1 MNIKNKLS
9 RPILATIFSQHLQH
23 NLQMAR
29 QAAPQAGV
37 MAVIKANA
45 YGHGL
50 LAAAH
55 ALRDADAYALLN
67 IEDALQLR
75 AAGFSQAI
83 ILLEGVF
90 SLAELQ
96 QCQAAKLS
104 PVFHQPQQLD
114 WLNALTDPTPLS
126 VLLKLNSGMNRL
138 GFSAEGFKS
147 ALHILEQ
154 SPHVSSITLMTHFAC
169 ADEKNNGIS
178 QALAYFTQ
186 HTTDLPYKK
195 SLANSAALLRY
206 PESHADWVRA
216 GIMLYGSSPFAEIS
230 AAELALLPSM
240 QLNSAIISIQN
251 LQAGDCVGYAASF
264 CASQAM
270 RVGIV
275 ACGYADG
282 YPRHAPTGT
291 PVFVEGIETRL
302 LGRVSM
308 DMLCVDLSHLPQAQL
323 GSTVELWGQLLP
335 IDRVAKAAGTISY
348 ELMCAIAPRVP
359 MQVV

>member
-1 MNIKNKLS
+1 MIKNS
-9 RPILATIFSQHLQH
+9 YARPILATIFSQHLQH
-23 NLQMAR
+23 NLQIAR
-29 QAAPQAGV
+29 QAAPHAKV
-37 MAVIKANA
+37 MAVIKADA

-50 LAAAH
+50 LNVAH

-67 IEDALQLR
+67 IEDALELR
-75 AAGFSQAI
+75 AAGFTQAI

-90 SLAELQ
+90 NLAELQ
-96 QCQAAKLS
+96 LCQAVKLS
-104 PVFHQPQQLD
+104 PVFHQPQQLE
-114 WLNALTDPTPLS
+114 WLDALTDPQPLS

-138 GFSAEGFKS
+138 GFSAEGFQS
-147 ALHILEQ
+147 AIARLEH
-154 SPHVSSITLMTHFAC
+154 SAHVAEITLMTHFAC
-169 ADEKNNGIS
+169 ADEISQGIS

-186 HTTDLPYKK
+186 HTAHLPHPK

-216 GIMLYGSSPFAEIS
+216 GIMLYGSSPFAEIP
-230 AAELALLPSM
+230 ATELGLLPSM

-264 CASQAM
+264 CASHAM

-291 PVFVEGIETRL
+291 PVMVDGIETRL

-308 DMLCVDLSHLPQAQL
+308 DMLCVDLSHLPEARL
-323 GSTVELWGQLLP
+323 GSTVELWGTSLP

-348 ELMCAIAPRVP
+348 ELMCALAPRVP
-359 MQVV
+359 VQVI